1 MAKHNRTSRGGDPT
15 VLIVPGWNGSGP
27 SHWQT
32 IWEREHPEYL
42 RVKQRDWHNAY
53 RPNWVAGL
61 EQAVLSAPGDVVL
74 VAHSLGC
81 LTVAWWAATRGCGW
95 ARVQC
100 AMLVAPPD
108 LSSAHSRL
116 PTLVSFTPV
125 PRGLLPFPSVLVA
138 SESDPYI
145 TFDAAA
151 DLAGAWGCG
160 LVNAGKVGHIN
171 TDSGHGRWPEGEVYL
186 QRLLSGIPNPA
197 RSSSPGAESKSEPWR
212 EEVAAG
218 FSPAALPR

>member
-1 MAKHNRTSRGGDPT
+1 MTNYNRTSRGGDPT

-32 IWEREHPEYL
+32 IWEREHPEYR
-42 RVKQRDWHNAY
+42 RVKQPDWHNAY

-61 EQAVLSAPGDVVL
+61 EQAVLSAPGNVVL

-160 LVNAGKVGHIN
+160 LVNAGTVGHIN

-197 RSSSPGAESKSEPWR
+197 RSSSRGAGSESEPWR